1 MAIIGDKDAAYLR
14 DLFSK
19 KMKGEVNLILFT
31 SDSGECQLCDKT
43 LELMKE
49 VASLSDKIKL
59 TVYDIKKNE
68 REAKFLEVDKVPAL
82 IIGGK
87 KIYPAYYFGMPY
99 GHEFAALVND
109 ILVASNSETTLKNST
124 KEKIR
129 GISKKLNIMVFVT
142 PTCPYCPIA
151 VHMAHQFAIENS
163 NIKAQMIEAME
174 FPELADK
181 YGVMA
186 VPKIVIN
193 DAVEFEGAV
202 PEEMFLEYIDEAVK
216 KAQ

>member
-1 MAIIGDKDAAYLR
+1 LKNLFAKKLESDANI
-14 DLFSK
+14 
-19 KMKGEVNLILFT
+19 MVFT
-31 SDSGECQLCDKT
+31 STSPDCQLCGKT

-49 VASLSDKIKL
+49 VASLSDKIKV
-59 TVYDIKKNE
+59 TEYDIAKNE
-68 REAKFLEVDKVPAL
+68 KEAKFLGVDKTPAVV
-82 IIGGK
+82 IGGK
-87 KIYPAYYFGMPY
+87 KIYNMFYFGMPY
-99 GHEFAALVND
+99 GHEFSALIND
-109 ILVASNSETTLKNST
+109 IIEASAGITTLKQET
-124 KEKIR
+124 KDKIKEVN
-129 GISKKLNIMVFVT
+129 KKMHIMVFVT

-163 NIKAQMIEAME
+163 NIRSEMIEAME

-193 DAVEFEGAV
+193 DVVEFEGAV
-202 PEEMFLEYIDEAVK
+202 PEEMFLDYINEALK